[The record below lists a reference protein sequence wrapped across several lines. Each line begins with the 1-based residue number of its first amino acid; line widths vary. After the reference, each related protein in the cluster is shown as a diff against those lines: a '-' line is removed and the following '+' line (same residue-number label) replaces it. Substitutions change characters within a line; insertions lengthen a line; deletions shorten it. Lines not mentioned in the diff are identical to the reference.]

1 MKLPKKAK
9 VQGGRYGTPP
19 FLLGTS
25 APIIFLLLLAILANQ
40 IKDGNVRRPP
50 TKKKKVTDMAQ
61 AIVTLAEN
69 NKQASQNLRGA
80 IEGVANTMAT
90 KATKAT
96 GANAEINDRV
106 KKVEEEL
113 GGVKTHLCEILDI
126 LKKRT

>member
-1 MKLPKKAK
+1 M
-9 VQGGRYGTPP
+9 
-19 FLLGTS
+19 
-25 APIIFLLLLAILANQ
+25 ANQ

-80 IEGVANTMAT
+80 IEGVANAM
-90 KATKAT
+90 ATKAT

-126 LKKRT
+126 LKKRTI